1 MKIIKQGTNCVISG
15 QNNAANLR
23 QKLIHLQWSEYRVQE
38 WMNKRMLKTDS
49 NEEAEYCCVKAWDS
63 FYRRS
68 ELERW
73 VDELDR
79 KERLK
84 FARLNK

>member
-1 MKIIKQGTNCVISG
+1 
-15 QNNAANLR
+15 
-23 QKLIHLQWSEYRVQE
+23 
-38 WMNKRMLKTDS
+38 MNERMLKTDS

-84 FARLNK
+84 SARLDK